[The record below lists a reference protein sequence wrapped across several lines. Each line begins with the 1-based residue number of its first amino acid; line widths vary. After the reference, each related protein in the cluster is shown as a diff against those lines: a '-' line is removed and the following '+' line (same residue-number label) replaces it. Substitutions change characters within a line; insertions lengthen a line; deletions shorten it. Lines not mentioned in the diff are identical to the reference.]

1 MLFTKE
7 DFNLG
12 KPEDLVEFLPIF
24 IFIALVVPLILG
36 AYTLGFVLDKTGW
49 LDTSS

>member
-1 MLFTKE
+1 MMFGRE
-7 DFNLG
+7 DF
-12 KPEDLVEFLPIF
+12 KIHDAEDFAEFSLIF
-24 IFIALVVPLILG
+24 IFIALVAPLIIA